1 MVFNSNFRHGA
12 ENLGQLDYYKIHIR
26 FSPERK
32 RAVIKNPIVLL
43 LNLRLMSPKPEIYL
57 RIFPNSTFSNP
68 FFLDKMRIQDPYMG
82 ESFLE
87 PAELWQFFPTSICRT
102 SKLSVISGWK
112 YVSRQE
118 RGHGSGNMEIVGNIG
133 SPRKRPPPA
142 AGIPLR
148 DLLVLPLRHLTTLVF
163 YKYTDTT

>member
-12 ENLGQLDYYKIHIR
+12 ENSGQLDYYKIHIR

-43 LNLRLMSPKPEIYL
+43 LNLRLMSPEPEIYL

-68 FFLDKMRIQDPYMG
+68 FSLDKMRIQDPYMG

-102 SKLSVISGWK
+102 SKLSVISG
-112 YVSRQE
+112 
-118 RGHGSGNMEIVGNIG
+118 
-133 SPRKRPPPA
+133 
-142 AGIPLR
+142 
-148 DLLVLPLRHLTTLVF
+148 
-163 YKYTDTT
+163 